1 MKRYFAA
8 LMFFTRL
15 PLHRVVDVPA
25 EYFKRVVELW
35 PFVGW
40 ITGGFTALLLFAS
53 AAILPFTV
61 AILIALAG
69 RVILTGALHEDGL
82 ADFCDGFGG
91 GTTRERVLAIMKDSH
106 IGTYGVLGL
115 ILYFLII
122 VAIWSSIP
130 LDVLCV
136 VIIAGDSWSKF
147 CAAQIID
154 FLPYARKAEEAKSG
168 TIYDR
173 FSVGSFL
180 LAAVGGLLPCVLLPM
195 EVFGAYLTP
204 IVVVAL
210 LILLMKKRINGY
222 TGDCCGATFLLCE
235 LSFYLT
241 VSALWKL
248 W

>member
-15 PLHRVVDVPA
+15 PLHRVMDVPA

-40 ITGGFTALLLFAS
+40 VTGGFTALLLFAS

-122 VAIWSSIP
+122 VATWSSIP

-136 VIIAGDSWSKF
+136 TIIAGDSWSKF
-147 CAAQIID
+147 CASQIID

-173 FSVGSFL
+173 FSVASFL

-195 EVFGAYLTP
+195 EMWIANLAP
-204 IVVVAL
+204 MAVVAL

-241 VSALWKL
+241 ISALYKCW
-248 W
+248 

>member
-1 MKRYFAA
+1 
-8 LMFFTRL
+8 
-15 PLHRVVDVPA
+15 
-25 EYFKRVVELW
+25 
-35 PFVGW
+35 
-40 ITGGFTALLLFAS
+40 
-53 AAILPFTV
+53 
-61 AILIALAG
+61 
-69 RVILTGALHEDGL
+69 
-82 ADFCDGFGG
+82 
-91 GTTRERVLAIMKDSH
+91 
-106 IGTYGVLGL
+106 TYGVLGL
-115 ILYFLII
+115 ILYFLVI

-136 VIIAGDSWSKF
+136 AIIAGDSWSKF
-147 CAAQIID
+147 CASQIID